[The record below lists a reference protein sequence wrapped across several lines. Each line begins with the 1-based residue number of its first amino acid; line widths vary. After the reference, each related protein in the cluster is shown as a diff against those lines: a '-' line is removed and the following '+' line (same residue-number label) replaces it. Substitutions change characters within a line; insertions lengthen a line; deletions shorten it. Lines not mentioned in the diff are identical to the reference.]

1 MATQY
6 WLVKSEP
13 DVFSIH
19 DLEKAKGQ
27 KTGWEGVR
35 NYMARNYMRTMKA
48 GDGVLV
54 YHSSSDEIGV
64 AGTAEVSR
72 EAFPDLTALDKKS
85 DYFDAKATK
94 DDPRW
99 SSVELH
105 WTATFPAIVSL
116 DRLRKERKLAGMQ
129 LLKQGNR
136 ISVMPVTSAEWKA
149 ILSLA
154 KR

>member
-1 MATQY
+1 MSTQY
-6 WLVKSEP
+6 WLVKTEP

-27 KTGWEGVR
+27 TTGWEGVR
-35 NYMARNYMRTMKA
+35 NYLARNYLRAMKQ

-54 YHSSSDEIGV
+54 YHSSSDAIGV
-64 AGTAEVSR
+64 AGTAEVAR

-85 DYFDAKATK
+85 DYYDAKATK
-94 DDPRW
+94 ADPRW
-99 SSVELH
+99 SSVELR
-105 WTATFPAIVSL
+105 WTATFPAIVPL
-116 DRLRKERKLAGMQ
+116 ERLRKERKLAGMQ

-136 ISVMPVTSAEWKA
+136 LSVMPVTQAEWRA
-149 ILSLA
+149 ILALA